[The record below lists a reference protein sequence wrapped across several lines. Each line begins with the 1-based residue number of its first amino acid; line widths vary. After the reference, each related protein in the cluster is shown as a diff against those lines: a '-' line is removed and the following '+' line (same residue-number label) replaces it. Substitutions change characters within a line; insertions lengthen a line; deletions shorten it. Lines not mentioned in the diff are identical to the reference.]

1 MIGINAHQSIIMKV
15 QFRIKKIMK
24 NILVQKLKSLT
35 AMTLSKRKKKQKLI
49 EPSRT
54 VSLKNSVPQWLKST
68 AFAHRGLFNP
78 KDQNQ
83 IPENSLLAFQTAL
96 EMGYGIELDVHLTSD
111 GEVVVF
117 HDETLERMTK
127 LLGSVRSKTLLE
139 LTQTQLLASNQ
150 KIPTLASVLALVQG
164 KVPILVEVK
173 NNGHKVG
180 PLEKKVGDLL
190 SAYQGP
196 YTIQSFNP
204 FTLVYFAKH
213 YPSMIRGLLTYDFP
227 EKGKLNLLQ
236 LLLLKKMLLL
246 PLCKPSYIGY
256 EVNALLKPWPLLL
269 KRVRHQMPLLAWTI
283 RTEHEFKIASQ
294 IADQVIF
301 EEWDQRDLVQT
312 ELQLLIQSKSKAG
325 AHSDI
330 HPQ

>member
-1 MIGINAHQSIIMKV
+1 
-15 QFRIKKIMK
+15 MK
-24 NILVQKLKSLT
+24 NILVQKLKALT
-35 AMTLSKRKKKQKLI
+35 ISALNKRKKKQKLI
-49 EPSRT
+49 ESSRPEQ
-54 VSLKNSVPQWLKST
+54 LKSKTPQWLRTT

-83 IPENSLLAFQTAL
+83 NPENSLVAFQRAVDL
-96 EMGYGIELDVHLTSD
+96 GYGIELDVHLTSD

-127 LLGSVRSKTLLE
+127 LVGAVRSKSVLE
-139 LTQTQLLASNQ
+139 LTQTQLLGSDQ
-150 KIPTLASVLALVQG
+150 KIPTLASVLDLVQG
-164 KVPILVEVK
+164 KVPMLIEVK

-180 PLEKKVGDLL
+180 PLEKKVGELL
-190 SAYQGP
+190 ANYQGL

-213 YPSMIRGLLTYDFP
+213 YPSMVRGLLTYDFP
-227 EKGKLNLLQ
+227 DHNKLNIFQ

-246 PLCKPSYIGY
+246 PLCKPNYIGY

-269 KRVRHQMPLLAWTI
+269 KRVRSQMPLLAWTI
-283 RTEHEFKIASQ
+283 RTENEFKIASK

-301 EEWDQRDLVQT
+301 EEWDQSDLVQK
-312 ELQLLIQSKSKAG
+312 ELQALIAFKVG
-325 AHSDI
+325 VHSDI